1 MKNFRRNQL
10 FSLSFVALII
20 SLLLY
25 AYLLWSIYLLNN
37 RIDKRNQLLVQ
48 QNTQIEKIQKEI
60 WYEKFNSIRDLE
72 NQSKVMPWFDH
83 ITKIIDILNSL
94 KSVDSSESDS
104 VVLTDFN
111 VSLDKISL
119 RWKVSNLSTLYYSS
133 AQNWIQSL
141 IDKFEALD
149 FIKNM
154 SIQSYNK
161 ADDGYF
167 EFVLQAKII
176 NDASK

>member
-1 MKNFRRNQL
+1 MKNFKRNQL
-10 FSLSFVALII
+10 FSLAFIVLIV

-25 AYLLWSIYLLNN
+25 IYLVGSIYLLNKK
-37 RIDKRNQLLVQ
+37 IDASNTTLAQ
-48 QNTQIEKIQKEI
+48 QNIQIEKIKKDI

-72 NQSKVMPWFDH
+72 NASKVMPWFDH

-94 KSVDSSESDS
+94 KSVDPSESDS
-104 VVLTDFN
+104 VILTDFN
-111 VSLDKISL
+111 VSLDTISL

-133 AQNWIQSL
+133 SQNWIQSL
-141 IDKFEALD
+141 IDRFEALD
-149 FIKNM
+149 FIENM
-154 SIQSYNK
+154 SIKSYNK
-161 ADDGYF
+161 VEDGYF

>member
-1 MKNFRRNQL
+1 MKNFKWKQIFYLCFVVL
-10 FSLSFVALII
+10 FA
-20 SLLLY
+20 SLLVYFYFLG
-25 AYLLWSIYLLNN
+25 SIYLLNHK
-37 RIDKRNQLLVQ
+37 IDESNKLLVQ
-48 QNTQIEKIQKEI
+48 QNKQIEKLKTDM
-60 WYEKFNSIRDLE
+60 WYEKYDAIRNLE

-94 KSVDSSESDS
+94 RSVDSSESDS
-104 VVLTDFN
+104 VILTDFN
-111 VSLDKISL
+111 VSLDTISL
-119 RWKVSNLSTLYYSS
+119 RWRVSNLSTLYYSS
-133 AQNWIQSL
+133 DKNGIQSL

-154 SIQSYNK
+154 TIQSYNK
-161 ADDGYF
+161 VEDGYF